1 MNKQQEKKQP
11 FFARFMEAQIKDTPE
26 VHGGQGSLKPS
37 LSTSALR
44 DKVTKPQFDM
54 EHTMKYPSDGDE
66 I

>member
-1 MNKQQEKKQP
+1 MKQPQEKKQP
-11 FFARFMEAQIKDTPE
+11 FFARFLEAQMHEIPE
-26 VHGGQGSLKPS
+26 VSGGDGSVKAGM
-37 LSTSALR
+37 STSILR